1 MRTPSKK
8 NMDGKL
14 PDPYLDTNIIVRLLT
29 GDDLAKQ
36 AASAKLFKEVA
47 QGKVMISST
56 DAIIAETV
64 FVLSSPNL
72 YHLPKTEIRD
82 SLSLLL
88 KFANF
93 RLDNKQ
99 AIIADL
105 DIYASYNI
113 HFVDSLLLAL
123 TRQSEEKALY
133 SYDEGFDK
141 FPDIVRK
148 V

>member
-1 MRTPSKK
+1 
-8 NMDGKL
+8 MDGKL

-72 YHLPKTEIRD
+72 YHLPKGKIRD
-82 SLSLLL
+82 LLITL
-88 KFANF
+88 LAYPNF
-93 RLDNKQ
+93 KVKNKQ
-99 AIIADL
+99 VVIQALHYYADKNL
-105 DIYASYNI
+105 DFGDA
-113 HFVDSLLLAL
+113 VLVVL
-123 TRQSEEKALY
+123 TQKSKEKTIY
-133 SYDEGFDK
+133 SYDHDFNK
-141 FPDIVRK
+141 FSDIIRK
-148 V
+148 EP